1 MSNQSVMEKALQFA
15 ATARQIQISRA
26 EEVTTFATT
35 TKINQLRDQLEQL
48 RTTLEAARR
57 LNAEG
62 ASIDLGKAANG
73 LSLFRKRTAGGVPSD
88 TALNGAI
95 TTVSN
100 AGKGIGAAVQ
110 QAWTSWSAERLAEL
124 RVDRL
129 VMFEGAEAAAAKA
142 SLKDLG
148 KLRAG
153 EARAATIT
161 QFLAV
166 HGRLRERLDE
176 APDPNPELLD
186 LLRRLDAGTT
196 LDKLTADDL
205 RLLSEHGLTG
215 TIVVRRRAS

>member
-26 EEVTTFATT
+26 EEVNTFATT

-57 LNAEG
+57 LNAQG
-62 ASIDLGKAANG
+62 ASIDLRKAANG
-73 LSLFRKRTAGGVPSD
+73 LSLFRQRAAGGVPSD
-88 TALNGAI
+88 SALNGAI

-100 AGKGIGAAVQ
+100 ASKGISTALQ
-110 QAWTSWSAERLAEL
+110 QAWASWAAERLAEL

-129 VMFEGAEAAAAKA
+129 VMFEGAEAAAANA

-166 HGRLRERLDE
+166 HGRLREQLDE
-176 APDPNPELLD
+176 APDPNPELLG
-186 LLRRLDAGTT
+186 LLRQLDAGTT

-205 RLLSEHGLTG
+205 RLLSEHGLTS